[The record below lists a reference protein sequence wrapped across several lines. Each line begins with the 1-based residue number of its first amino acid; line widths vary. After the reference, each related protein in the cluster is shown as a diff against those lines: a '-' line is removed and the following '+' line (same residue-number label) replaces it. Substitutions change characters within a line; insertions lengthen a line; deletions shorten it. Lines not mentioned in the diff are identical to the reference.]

1 MNELLLNNDLTLLN
15 NSLQH
20 AGVPGMKWYRHQFGD
35 WQSQAVY
42 AHGQSDPNAK
52 ERKTPYRDEKKR
64 RNQLEAY
71 SQDAAKV
78 RMRAIKRADKA
89 IAKEEKLKKK
99 IAENP
104 HKYSEEETARK
115 LKAAERN
122 TKRETLNRDNMIRK
136 SNAVDKSL
144 EKYVKDLKTKYGDT
158 KIKDLKFQEKYKNGK
173 SLGKY
178 LKSNALLKR
187 ELTMGAKNAFRYELS
202 KTLGLPLGKHETY
215 IPGTNK
221 IKTSYYLNMSNNDFG
236 ILDASMLVY
245 AQNKMGRNMTS
256 TRKAF

>member
-1 MNELLLNNDLTLLN
+1 
-15 NSLQH
+15 
-20 AGVPGMKWYRHQFGD
+20 MKWYRHQFGD

-52 ERKTPYRDEKKR
+52 ERKAPSRDEKKR
-64 RNQLEAY
+64 RSQLEAY
-71 SQDAAKV
+71 SQSAAKV
-78 RMRAIKRADKA
+78 RMNAIKRADKA
-89 IAKEEKLKKK
+89 VAKEEKLKKK

-104 HKYSEEETARK
+104 NKYTEEKAEKK

-136 SNAVDKSL
+136 SDKVDKSL

-158 KIKDLKFQEKYKNGK
+158 KIKDLKFQEKYKDGK

-187 ELTMGAKNAFRYELS
+187 ELTMGAKNAFNRRLS
-202 KTLGLPLGKHETY
+202 QTLGLPLNKHEY
-215 IPGTNK
+215 YVPGTNK
-221 IKTSYYLNMSNNDFG
+221 IKTEYYVNTRNKGFG
-236 ILDASMLVY
+236 VLDAAQLAY
-245 AQNKMGRNMTS
+245 AQNKMGKNTS
-256 TRKAF
+256 KTRKAF